1 MKFKDT
7 ERCLKVSPLYFLDK
21 IDFKYLQAQ
30 EKDTKV
36 TWKHLG

>member
-1 MKFKDT
+1 MSESFT
-7 ERCLKVSPLYFLDK
+7 IVFLDK
-21 IDFKYLQAQ
+21 IDFKYLQAE